1 MDTRSERFVADDGN
15 TGSEGRPSLSAMG
28 TDAPEDLADQLGEL
42 ARVLESEDDVDAT
55 LDAIVHGAVGTVPGA
70 GHASISVIKRRRE
83 VQTRA
88 ATDQLPRA
96 VDSAQYEAGQGPC
109 LDTLY
114 EQQTVRV
121 ADMTAEQRWPEFAT
135 RAAELGVGS
144 MLSVQLYVDG
154 EDLGALNLIG
164 EQPDAFDDDAE
175 HVALL
180 FAAHAAVAMA
190 GVQKQEQ
197 LRSAMQTRD
206 LIGQAKGNLMERFK
220 LPGEQAFRL
229 LVRVSQTT
237 NRKVPEIAEELVL
250 SGDLPSPG

>member
-1 MDTRSERFVADDGN
+1 VADAGN
-15 TGSEGRPSLSAMG
+15 SGGRGRPSSATG
-28 TDAPEDLADQLGEL
+28 TAAREDLAGQLAQL
-42 ARVLESEDDVDAT
+42 ARLLESEDDVDAT

-109 LDTLY
+109 LDSLF
-114 EQQTVRV
+114 EQETVRV
-121 ADMTAEQRWPEFAT
+121 ADMATEQRWPDFGT

-154 EDLGALNLIG
+154 DDLGALNLIG

-180 FAAHAAVAMA
+180 FASHAAVAMA

-206 LIGQAKGNLMERFK
+206 LIGQAKGILVERFR
-220 LPGEQAFRL
+220 LTGEQAFRL

-237 NRKVPEIAEELVL
+237 NRKVPDIAEELVL
-250 SGDLPSPG
+250 SGQLPSPG